1 MSGLLKEDGLTPT
14 RLCAALLVLFGWL
27 APLHAA
33 QRIEGYG
40 PWRFGMKPAEV
51 QAVEA
56 HGPYTPVHS
65 TGGLETKNG
74 PFAGETRNVSF
85 VFTPAGL
92 SHIQVWA
99 YQGNDFEQAAK
110 ELHGVYRYLVETF
123 GPVHND
129 GEPWPA
135 DLELEAFKSRIP
147 QDYRQGAAA
156 PGTFIE
162 ALQSQG
168 STQLQMLKLH
178 LHPQQPIEGAEV
190 YGSLI
195 YAPKLPGYWVFLYYK
210 LPKEQGR

>member
-1 MSGLLKEDGLTPT
+1 MTPT
-14 RLCAALLVLFGWL
+14 RLATALLLLLLGWL

-33 QRIEGYG
+33 QRVEGYG

-92 SHIQVWA
+92 AHIQVWA

-123 GPVHND
+123 GPVH
-129 GEPWPA
+129 
-135 DLELEAFKSRIP
+135 
-147 QDYRQGAAA
+147 
-156 PGTFIE
+156 
-162 ALQSQG
+162 
-168 STQLQMLKLH
+168 
-178 LHPQQPIEGAEV
+178 
-190 YGSLI
+190 
-195 YAPKLPGYWVFLYYK
+195 
-210 LPKEQGR
+210 